1 MKKLSMLIILVVLIT
16 SCATMPNRKVV
27 YIEKTFKQ
35 NMIDIGKVILG
46 ASIIVGGYAI
56 IQKKSMEK
64 MGEAIRNMKDDPI
77 PIPAITFPMSFPN

>member
-56 IQKKSMEK
+56 IQKKSTAVIMTK
-64 MGEAIRNMKDDPI
+64 LKFKSRLTAMNLSYSQKL
-77 PIPAITFPMSFPN
+77 THL